1 MRLSGVLLA
10 FALCLCLASAS
21 LHGQTSSSQ
30 ITGTVTD
37 QSGAVMVGAKVL
49 STSLT
54 TNITNEAVTN
64 EQGLYRFFLTPGS
77 YRIQAEMG
85 GFKGFSLSPVPV
97 QVDEIRRV
105 DISMNVGDSS
115 EIVEV
120 SAQATAIETE
130 NASVGEVV
138 TERSVQ
144 ELPLAV
150 RDTFG
155 LVSLTAGVI
164 TGSNFG
170 EGGATEVGRP
180 QFRTDFK
187 IGGGRALGTDV
198 LLDGAANSGADGNFA
213 AYVPPAFSTQEFKV
227 QVNSYSAEYGRT
239 TGGVVTMV
247 SKSGTNQYRGMLYE
261 FHRNAPLD
269 ANNFFANR
277 TGRDRPSF
285 IRHQFGANF
294 GGPVPGVKDKTFFFY
309 SYEGLRQGVP
319 FAQLRTVP
327 TDLQR
332 QGDFSQTFNSA
343 NRQIVVFDPDT
354 LQQVGNS
361 FTRQPF
367 PNNVIPTARRNQVA
381 LRMMDLFPKANAQGD
396 AFTNANNYSISAKQT
411 ARTNNN
417 NLRIDH
423 NWSSNHRTMGR
434 VSTVYFLNTDPLPFE
449 AFPAALNDDLAWN
462 FLVGHTY
469 TITPTTIFDIRL
481 NYTRHETLEVSP
493 SFGFDLTSLGLP
505 RSYAD
510 AVQPFIPNINP
521 AGMSG
526 IGRNRNLIQ
535 PRETPSG
542 QAILNKQVGSHLL
555 KFGFEVRRPQFNVNR
570 NLDASGTFNFGTNF
584 TQGPNPL
591 QASQTAGFGLAS
603 MMLGLGS
610 GGSTFITT
618 PYSIYRWYYAGYIQD
633 DWKISRNLTLNL
645 GLRYDLNV
653 GTQERY
659 DRLNSLE
666 LDAPSPLQ
674 VPGMNLRGFLE
685 FRGQGVDRNL
695 IRTDRNDF
703 APRIGLAYQWNQDT
717 VIRAGYGI
725 FYSPLLTINGV
736 GTLGVDATTPWVAT
750 IDGGLTPE
758 NTLSNPFPQGLNLP
772 SAARDPLT
780 NIGQAINSAMRHD
793 RTGYSQQWSFGIQRM
808 LPADTLIEV
817 GYLGNKGTKLAFG
830 DPLQMNWLPN
840 EFLALGAQLNQQV
853 DNPFFGFIQTGP
865 LSGPRVARRQLLLP
879 FPQYTGVNR
888 EFAMAASSI
897 YHAMT
902 LRVEKRTRTGL
913 TLLGSYTI
921 SKQIDDSST
930 QRGFLDQAG
939 GILNME
945 NLRLERSVSSFDV
958 PQRLVASFVYDMP
971 FGRGKTFG
979 GDMPRALDYVIGG
992 WVVAGIATFQSG
1004 LPIAVSRPSVNNGS
1018 SARLDNPTIDRW
1030 FDTSVFSAAPA
1041 FTFGNVGRLLPDV
1054 RGDALNNL
1062 DLNISKNFYIKERF
1076 RFQLR
1081 GEAFNLTNTPSFG
1094 LPVGGV
1100 TNANFGRVNAQRNA
1114 PRAVQLA
1121 AQFHF

>member
-1 MRLSGVLLA
+1 MLLA

-21 LHGQTSSSQ
+21 LYGQTSSSQ

-37 QSGAVMVGAKVL
+37 QSGAVMVGVKVM

-64 EQGLYRFFLTPGS
+64 EQGLFRFFLVPGS

-105 DISMNVGDSS
+105 DISMNLGEST

-144 ELPLAV
+144 ELPLAI

-155 LVSLTAGVI
+155 LVTLTAGVV
-164 TGSNFG
+164 TGGNFG

-198 LLDGAANSGADGNFA
+198 LFDGAANSGADGNFA

-277 TGRDRPSF
+277 AGRDRPAF
-285 IRHQFGANF
+285 IRHQFGANI
-294 GGPVPGVKDKTFFFY
+294 GGPVPGLKDKTFFFY

-327 TDLQR
+327 TDIQR
-332 QGDFSQTFNSA
+332 QGDFSQTRNFNG
-343 NRQIVVFDPDT
+343 QQVVIYDPNT
-354 LQQVGNS
+354 LQQVGNA
-361 FTRQPF
+361 FTRTPF
-367 PNNVIPTARRNQVA
+367 PNNLIPAARRNEVA
-381 LRMMDLFPKANAQGD
+381 MRMLNLFPQANAPGD
-396 AFTNANNYSISAKQT
+396 QFTNANNYSLNAKQV

-423 NWSSNHRTMGR
+423 NWNNNHRTMGR

-449 AFPAALNDDLAWN
+449 SFPAALNDDSAWN

-469 TITPTTIFDIRL
+469 TITPTTILDIRL

-493 SFGFDLTSLGLP
+493 SNGFDLASLGLP
-505 RSYAD
+505 QSYKD
-510 AVQPFIPNINP
+510 AAQPFIPNINP
-521 AGMSG
+521 AGMTG

-542 QAILNKQVGSHLL
+542 QAILNKQFGSHLL
-555 KFGFEVRRPQFNVNR
+555 KIGAEVRRPQFNVNR
-570 NLDASGTFNFGTNF
+570 NLNASGTFNFGTNF

-610 GGSTFITT
+610 GGSMFITT

-633 DWKISRNLTLNL
+633 DWKVSRKLTVNL

-666 LDAPSPLQ
+666 LNAPSPLQ

-685 FRGQGVDRNL
+685 FRGQGVDRS
-695 IRTDRNDF
+695 ITRTDRNDF
-703 APRIGLAYQWNQDT
+703 APRIGLAYQLNQDT

-725 FYSPLLTINGV
+725 FYTPLLTINGV
-736 GTLGVDATTPWVAT
+736 GTLGLDAETPWVAT

-758 NTLSNPFPQGLNLP
+758 NTLSNPYPQGFVLP
-772 SAARDPLT
+772 STDRNPLT
-780 NIGQAINSAMRHD
+780 NVGLAINSSTRDD

-808 LPADTLIEV
+808 LPQDTLIEV
-817 GYLGNKGTKLAFG
+817 GYLGNKGSKLMFG
-830 DPLQMNWLPN
+830 DPWQLNWLPN
-840 EFLALGAQLNQQV
+840 ELLALGAQLNQQV
-853 DNPFFGFIQTGP
+853 DNPFFGIIESGP
-865 LSGPRVARRQLLLP
+865 LSGPRISRRQSLLP
-879 FPQYTGVNR
+879 YPQYTGVNR
-888 EFAMAASSI
+888 EFAAAASSI

-902 LRVEKRTRTGL
+902 VRMEKRTRVGL
-913 TLLGSYTI
+913 TLLGSYTV

-930 QRGFLDQAG
+930 QRGFLDHAP
-939 GILNME
+939 GILDME

-971 FGRGKTFG
+971 FGRGKALG
-979 GDMPRALDYVIGG
+979 SNMPKALDFALGG
-992 WVVAGIATFQSG
+992 WVIAGIATFQSG
-1004 LPIAVSRPSVNNGS
+1004 LPIAVSRPSLNNGT
-1018 SARLDNPTIDRW
+1018 SAKLDNPTIDRW

-1054 RGDALNNL
+1054 RGDGLHNL
-1062 DLNISKNFYIKERF
+1062 DFNISKNFFIKERY

-1081 GEAFNLTNTPSFG
+1081 GEAFNLTNTPTFG

-1100 TNANFGRVNAQRNA
+1100 TNANFGRVNSQRNA
-1114 PRAVQLA
+1114 PRAVQIA